1 MFLMGHAR
9 PLFVYFRSFQTKV
22 LQETAVGFSRIR
34 TQIAGME
41 GELADHHHVPT
52 QHQCSTHREL
62 QKQTKG
68 AWGWSKTEECTY
80 LQTVAAA

>member
-22 LQETAVGFSRIR
+22 LQEIAVGFSRIR

-41 GELADHHHVPT
+41 GELADHHHGPT
-52 QHQCSTHREL
+52 QH
-62 QKQTKG
+62 
-68 AWGWSKTEECTY
+68 
-80 LQTVAAA
+80 